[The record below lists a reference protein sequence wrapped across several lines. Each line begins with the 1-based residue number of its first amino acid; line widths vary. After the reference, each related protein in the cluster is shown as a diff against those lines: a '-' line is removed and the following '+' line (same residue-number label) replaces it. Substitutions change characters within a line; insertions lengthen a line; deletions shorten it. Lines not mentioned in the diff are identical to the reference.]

1 MSVGDKYT
9 IEDTSYG
16 SVDNHTIVNQRP
28 KNVFTR
34 GNAVLNLFLYAVVI
48 GKSKTKNLQP
58 LSRLRMTLPQSSLI
72 RTAILSTIIVFSV
85 SNTFAQ
91 DSFEVQ
97 VYESDLVPVNQY
109 ELDIHNIFVGHG
121 NTSWDGTV
129 APSNHQQHLAFEIT
143 RGMTDYFEMGSYLLL
158 AHRPD
163 GASEYAGFRL
173 RPRVKAPDDWGLPI
187 GASLSVEIG
196 FPQLQYEPNHVT
208 LEIRPIIDKTIGRW
222 KFDINPIMT
231 FAFNG
236 PEASQGMGL
245 EPEGMIAYEIVPEQL
260 RLMLEYYTAL
270 GPVRKLLP
278 ANEQVQLLYP
288 KIEYAFS
295 EFFTVNAGV
304 GTGLTSSSDALTW
317 AMRLTFS
324 F

>member
-1 MSVGDKYT
+1 VAA
-9 IEDTSYG
+9 
-16 SVDNHTIVNQRP
+16 IVIFSSP
-28 KNVFTR
+28 F
-34 GNAVLNLFLYAVVI
+34 VL
-48 GKSKTKNLQP
+48 
-58 LSRLRMTLPQSSLI
+58 
-72 RTAILSTIIVFSV
+72 
-85 SNTFAQ
+85 AQ

-109 ELDIHNIFVGHG
+109 ELDMHNIFVGHG
-121 NTSWDGTV
+121 STQWDGTV
-129 APSNHQQHLAFEIT
+129 APSNHQAHVAFEFT
-143 RGMTDYFEMGSYLLL
+143 RGMTDSFEMGSYLLL

-163 GASEYAGFRL
+163 GSSEYAGFRL
-173 RPRVKAPDDWGLPI
+173 RPRVKAPSGWKLPVGL
-187 GASLSVEIG
+187 SLSAEIG

-222 KFDINPIMT
+222 KFDINPIIT

-245 EPEGMIAYEIVPEQL
+245 EPEGMIAYAIIPDQF

-270 GPVRKLLP
+270 GPVHRLLP
-278 ANEQVQLLYP
+278 LDEQVHLLYP

-295 EFFTVNAGV
+295 EFFTVNAGI
-304 GTGLTSSSDALTW
+304 GMGLTSASDALTW
-317 AMRLTFS
+317 SLRFTFD